1 MRKIENGLPGYF
13 TVEAAMVM
21 PIVFAVYIFM
31 ISMLIYIYEG
41 CIWEQNGF
49 RMLVQKPYL
58 DGYVRMHGDVT
69 ETKIGEKEICRYILE
84 KNKEEEK
91 TRYIL
96 GRDIETDYYIKG
108 GYRKINR
115 NINYPIYLDMKKN
128 FSISTLELCP
138 EEYIREMKFLQKVNV
153 EGAEDKDDKQ

>member
-84 KNKEEEK
+84 KNKEEISNIVK
-91 TRYIL
+91 LANCTLGPMFIL
-96 GRDIETDYYIKG
+96 GFKLVPYI
-108 GYRKINR
+108 YFVSSWSF
-115 NINYPIYLDMKKN
+115 M
-128 FSISTLELCP
+128 F
-138 EEYIREMKFLQKVNV
+138 
-153 EGAEDKDDKQ
+153 